1 MIFRIICF
9 TADILNI
16 DPGSELAQQMQ
27 KRMDEGQRLTADQ
40 IRSLVQEYGNALA
53 KASPEALEAH
63 TAYIEQQEA
72 EAAKQDFAP
81 DLSKYSGRRLESV
94 KRAVESGVLNNTRMT
109 HTMVDLISKLEA
121 DKGVAFRWMDNE
133 KLKESGFALEGK
145 IVNGVKT
152 ADSILLNV
160 DSHKALNT
168 VAGHEITHVLEG
180 TEFYASFRQ
189 LAVQL
194 AKAKG
199 EYDSRMKEMQALYKE
214 GTDLEAELVADIV
227 GDYIFTDELFIRSL
241 QTGKPGLF
249 RAVYDEIKYLRR
261 MATAGSKEAK
271 ALIKA
276 EKLFEKLYR
285 QSVEVTAET
294 KYSQTDNTQQEVSDW
309 ITVND
314 IVSTGTGR
322 LAVNISSTQSGL
334 HGHRKSEWPKLV
346 SKMIR
351 ETLAGKSIV
360 AADGDII
367 TVTRRGAREVSY
379 GADTQNLKE
388 EARAT
393 NDYSKVEQ
401 KMLTAEHAASII
413 ALSRYTNWSANTKDP
428 SDTFKRDGLNYR
440 TVEILIDGV
449 PHVATVV
456 TAINTNPNQLKDY
469 GDKFYDIES
478 IERQTNLPAPY
489 GTPEMGAAPHKINMA
504 GGSSDK
510 LTVAQKQ
517 RVVNRGGCD
526 ILCRRS
532 RDEYRYGRGVPKSG
546 N

>member
-27 KRMDEGQRLTADQ
+27 KRMDEGQKITADQ

-72 EAAKQDFAP
+72 KAAKQDFAP
-81 DLSKYSGRRLESV
+81 DLSKYSGRQLESV

-160 DSHKALNT
+160 DSHKALNA

-180 TEFYASFRQ
+180 TEFYDSFRQ

-199 EYDSRMKEMQALYKE
+199 EYDSRMADLKQLYKE

-276 EKLFEKLYR
+276 EKLFEKIYR
-285 QSVEVTAET
+285 QPVETTTET
-294 KYSQTDNTQQEVSDW
+294 KYSAARNKDFSREFDYSQLNWAYDLGIITKKDGAIFERTINNEIARGAKPHSANGEYIIDTGKCLMFTDGDFHSPTLSRV
-309 ITVND
+309 
-314 IVSTGTGR
+314 IVFETEYETLIDDAKRRIINEAGSTGDVQESLYAIEDLYGYGF
-322 LAVNISSTQSGL
+322 AVEHTQTIYST
-334 HGHRKSEWPKLV
+334 
-346 SKMIR
+346 
-351 ETLAGKSIV
+351 
-360 AADGDII
+360 D
-367 TVTRRGAREVSY
+367 AR
-379 GADTQNLKE
+379 Q
-388 EARAT
+388 
-393 NDYSKVEQ
+393 
-401 KMLTAEHAASII
+401 
-413 ALSRYTNWSANTKDP
+413 
-428 SDTFKRDGLNYR
+428 
-440 TVEILIDGV
+440 
-449 PHVATVV
+449 
-456 TAINTNPNQLKDY
+456 
-469 GDKFYDIES
+469 
-478 IERQTNLPAPY
+478 
-489 GTPEMGAAPHKINMA
+489 
-504 GGSSDK
+504 
-510 LTVAQKQ
+510 
-517 RVVNRGGCD
+517 NRGGKGSNRGGGGKKTGTKSLKERFAEEGLSHLLED
-526 ILCRRS
+526 DKVSQISIPYLPCRRH
-532 RDEYRYGRGVPKSG
+532 RWEMRMLMHRLR
-546 N
+546 